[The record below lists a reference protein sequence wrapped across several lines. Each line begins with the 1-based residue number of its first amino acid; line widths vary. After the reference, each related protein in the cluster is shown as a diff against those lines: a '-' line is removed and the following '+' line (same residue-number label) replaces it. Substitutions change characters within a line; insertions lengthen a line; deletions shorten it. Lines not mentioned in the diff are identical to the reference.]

1 MPFCSSPGA
10 GGGGVGVG
18 WTWLS
23 FSISKTKNDP
33 TKREPGLSKK
43 PVAIK
48 LSPVIIGSQF
58 QAFS

>member
-1 MPFCSSPGA
+1 MPFCSPPEE

-23 FSISKTKNDP
+23 FSVSKTKNDP

-43 PVAIK
+43 
-48 LSPVIIGSQF
+48 
-58 QAFS
+58 